1 MEIMKKEIKEN
12 IEQLINNGNLQ
23 EAADLINEYENICND
38 DPEIISMKG
47 IILII
52 NGDYD
57 GAIAVLKSGL
67 YINGDNF
74 DLLYNLADA
83 YEMIGD
89 MKSSVT
95 MYNRALEKC
104 GDNKQ
109 KDEIINIINEIKEN
123 NADIKLDGNK
133 KIVFFHRSGMD
144 SFLGDIINSLS
155 LEYEVRKI
163 EVTNYSQIDDGMEW
177 ADICWFEWCD
187 ELIAYGSKHK
197 LASSKKIICRL
208 HRYEALTEY
217 PKQVNWCNVDRLIIV
232 TEHLKKF
239 LLAQI
244 PEIEKQVKIVT
255 INNGVDIDKY
265 DLKERTNGYNLAY
278 VGYLHSR
285 KNPVLLLQIMSKLVS
300 INKRYKLYI
309 AGVFQDSLQEMYF
322 NYQIHEM
329 HLEQNIIY
337 QGWQKDIPKW
347 LNDKNYILSTSIH
360 ESFGY
365 GIVEAMCRGIK
376 PVIHNFL
383 FAKEIWDEKY
393 MFNTIDEAVTMIT
406 DGEYNSYDYRNSIE
420 KKYSLREQMDKI
432 NKLINE
438 LKVEDKEK
446 VDNSDYYSFPYLGEK
461 INFYLPYPKDW
472 IQSIIINNNCFYEQ
486 NMLEDIKERVGT
498 NKVIVDIGANIGN
511 HTVFFGKVCKA
522 KKVFSFEPQKN
533 IFRILSE
540 NIRVNKLDSIVTAY
554 NKGIGQK
561 HFYADVNVINS
572 DNYGMSKLVSDDS
585 GNVEVDS
592 LDNILKNQV
601 SRVDMIKIDVEG
613 MEIEVLKGSL
623 EIIEKYRPLIYIEC
637 ETEEEFNAVTMV
649 LSPFGY
655 KAAYRFNATP
665 TYLFLQ

>member
-1 MEIMKKEIKEN
+1 MELVKKEIKSN
-12 IEQLINNGNLQ
+12 IELFINDGDLQ
-23 EAADLINEYENICND
+23 EALELIKQYKNICNSD
-38 DPEIISMKG
+38 MDIISMEAIVYILNNNYSRAIEILMEG
-47 IILII
+47 YITYPDDFDII
-52 NGDYD
+52 
-57 GAIAVLKSGL
+57 
-67 YINGDNF
+67 
-74 DLLYNLADA
+74 YNLAYA
-83 YEMIGD
+83 HEMNGD
-89 MKSSVT
+89 INKSFFL
-95 MYNRALEKC
+95 YNKAAEKC
-104 GDNKQ
+104 SGENERS
-109 KDEIINIINEIKEN
+109 EIFETINRIKNENPNIVNEKRTR
-123 NADIKLDGNK
+123 
-133 KIVFFHRSGMD
+133 IVFFHKSGMD
-144 SFLGDIINSLS
+144 SFLGDIISNLS
-155 LEYEVRKI
+155 LYYEVKKV
-163 EVTNYSQIDDGMEW
+163 EVTNYNQIDEGIEW

-187 ELIAYGSKHK
+187 ELIAYGSKHR

-217 PKQVNWCNVDRLIIV
+217 PKQVNWSNVDRLIIV

-244 PEIEKQVKIVT
+244 PKIEKQVKIVT

-265 DLKERTNGYNLAY
+265 ELKERTNGYNLAY

-300 INKRYKLYI
+300 IDKKYKLYI

-329 HLEQNIIY
+329 HLEHNIIY

-365 GIVEAMCRGIK
+365 GIAEAMCRGIK

-393 MFNTIDEAVTMIT
+393 MFNTVDEAVAMIK
-406 DGEYNSYDYRNSIE
+406 DGEYNSCDYRNFIE
-420 KKYSLREQMDKI
+420 KKYSLCEQMDKI
-432 NKLINE
+432 NKLISE
-438 LKVEDKEK
+438 LKVEEKEK

-533 IFRILSE
+533 IFKILSE

-554 NKGIGQK
+554 NKGIGEK
-561 HFYADVNVINS
+561 HFHADVNVINS

-585 GNVEVDS
+585 GDVDVDS
-592 LDNILKNQV
+592 LDNILMNQV
-601 SRVDMIKIDVEG
+601 DKVDMIKIDVEG

-623 EIIEKYRPLIYIEC
+623 GIIEKYKPLIYIEC
-637 ETEEEFNAVTMV
+637 ETEEELKEVNNI
-649 LSPFGY
+649 LNPFGY
-655 KAAYRFNATP
+655 TAAYRFNATP